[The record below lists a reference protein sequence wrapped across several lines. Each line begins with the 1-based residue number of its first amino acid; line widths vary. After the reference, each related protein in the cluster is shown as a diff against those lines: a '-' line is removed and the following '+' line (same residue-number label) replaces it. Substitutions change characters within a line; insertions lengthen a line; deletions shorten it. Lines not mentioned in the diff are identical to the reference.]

1 MKVINL
7 GANNSIINQFVA
19 ELRDVN
25 VQKDRMRF
33 RNNVRRIGNLMA
45 YEISKT
51 LKYKETEVV
60 TPLATANMMLP
71 VDNIVIGTVF
81 RAGLPFHEGFLDI
94 FDKAGNAFL
103 SAYRYY
109 TDRECNNIDVVQA
122 RGLYW
127 YARRYMT
134 GDTYEKIGKTPTDG
148 KTFTKVGVATS
159 VNKIAH
165 LIESQPIWKKRWSI
179 IKRIVKT
186 KQQDSG
192 VDTTI
197 VIQVPKSL
205 KDNVNIVV
213 KDK

>member
-1 MKVINL
+1 MTEEQ
-7 GANNSIINQFVA
+7 INQELENNEQVVMQYLNDVLKQYNAKTTKYLADFVA
-19 ELRDVN
+19 SLCDVDRD
-25 VQKDRMRF
+25 KMF
-33 RNNVRRIGNLMA
+33 
-45 YEISKT
+45 T
-51 LKYKETEVV
+51 
-60 TPLATANMMLP
+60 
-71 VDNIVIGTVF
+71 
-81 RAGLPFHEGFLDI
+81 
-94 FDKAGNAFL
+94 
-103 SAYRYY
+103 
-109 TDRECNNIDVVQA
+109 ECNNIDVVQA

-134 GDTYEKIGKTPTDG
+134 GDTYEKIGKTPNDG

-159 VNKIAH
+159 VNKMAH
-165 LIESQPIWKKRWSI
+165 LIESQHIWKKRWSI